1 MMTTLK
7 VLIDTRIRNT
17 SAILAATSW
26 VETEQKPLPRGVHHE
41 AASLRKY
48 VEALNQADAATHI
61 QNDLD
66 SGIEV
71 SAFFARALADDESFS
86 TRLNDFSAKANLDSY
101 WKEHDAVWQESAEA
115 VQKHIKDVDFT
126 SFLREVFGDAPGEL
140 IIHPNL
146 AYPTTHSFGIKVGDR
161 AYSIIVPRKAV
172 GESAPW
178 PFADDR
184 EHILRLVIHDFCQ
197 AMLDNVIAQN
207 PQVVTATAS
216 KAKDLI
222 LPDELRAIHPSW
234 ALQLAELFNYGATV
248 VFMNRIIPGSGDA
261 FALYERRTKHILIM
275 PTIIEAVTQYLER
288 KAKGNATPL
297 AEYLPQFINLL

>member
-1 MMTTLK
+1 
-7 VLIDTRIRNT
+7 
-17 SAILAATSW
+17 
-26 VETEQKPLPRGVHHE
+26 
-41 AASLRKY
+41 
-48 VEALNQADAATHI
+48 LNQADAAIHI

-71 SAFFARALADDESFS
+71 SAFFARALADDESFNK
-86 TRLNDFSAKANLDSY
+86 RLNDFSAKANLDSY
-101 WKEHDAVWQESAEA
+101 WKKHDTVWHDSVDAVHQ
-115 VQKHIKDVDFT
+115 HIAGVEFAP
-126 SFLREVFGDAPGEL
+126 FLREVFGDAPSEL

-146 AYPTTHSFGIKVGDR
+146 AYPTTHSFGIKVGER

-172 GESAPW
+172 GESPPW

-207 PQVVTATAS
+207 PQVVTATAP

-222 LPDELRAIHPSW
+222 LPDELRTTHPSW

-248 VFMNRIIPGSGDA
+248 AFMNRIIPGSGDA

-275 PTIIEAVTQYLER
+275 PTLIEAVTHYLEQ
-288 KAKGNATPL
+288 KAKGNAIAL
-297 AEYLPQFINLL
+297 EEYLPQFINLL

>member
-1 MMTTLK
+1 MSTLN
-7 VLIDTRIRNT
+7 VLIDSRIRNT
-17 SAILAATSW
+17 SAVLAATSW
-26 VETEQKPLPRGVHHE
+26 VETEQKPVPRGVHHE
-41 AASLRKY
+41 AASLRKH
-48 VEALNQADAATHI
+48 VEALNQADAAVHL

-86 TRLNDFSAKANLDSY
+86 KRLNDFSAKANLDSY
-101 WKEHDAVWQESAEA
+101 WKEHDAVWHESADA
-115 VQKHIKDVDFT
+115 VHQHVLNVDFA
-126 SFLREVFGDAPGEL
+126 SFVRELFGEAPSEL

-146 AYPTTHSFGIKVGDR
+146 AYPTTHSFGIKIGDR

-172 GESAPW
+172 GESPPW

-184 EHILRLVIHDFCQ
+184 EHLIRLVIHDFCQ

-207 PQVVTATAS
+207 PQVVTATAA
-216 KAKDLI
+216 KAKELI
-222 LPDELRAIHPSW
+222 LPAEMLVTHPTW
-234 ALQLAELFNYGATV
+234 ALQLAELFNYGATT

-275 PTIIEAVTQYLER
+275 PSIIKAVTQYLER
-288 KAKGNATPL
+288 KANGETTPL